1 MIAKLAEERCVRE
14 QDAAADALD
23 LTRTMIYRLV
33 GRYTRGPRTSSL
45 LSETRGKKKGSIVL
59 DDQVATVIK
68 RWPAF
73 FRRRMRQATW

>member
-1 MIAKLAEERCVRE
+1 VQDA
-14 QDAAADALD
+14 DAAADALD

-33 GRYTRGPRTSSL
+33 GRYRPDPRTSSL
-45 LSETRGKKKGSIVL
+45 LSGTRGTKKGSIVL
-59 DDQVATVIK
+59 DNQVTTVIE